1 MGKQDDFQSHYFEN
15 KQRFADIYNGC
26 LFGGRQLMKPEDLEE
41 ADSVVVLPS
50 LNTKATKVIAD
61 KVRKWKGYY
70 ASVLILE
77 SQSYIDYRM
86 VLRAMRNDLLN
97 YEKQRVHTYQNLL
110 AGGYQPSTDER
121 LSRTPKDL
129 KLAPCI
135 TLVIYI
141 GTEDAWDGKTE
152 LYDLLNIDDDL
163 KPYVSNYRFNLFDY
177 HEHKDFSI
185 FKTENRYLF
194 EALAKSDDKEKMMQ
208 YLETCPLQGSK
219 DPDIVSAVL
228 GSIGRKMTT
237 KDLERIQNKE
247 TGGYDMCKALRDMI
261 EDGRKEGIS
270 IGRDEGISIGKQQG
284 TIHTLF
290 NLVNKNIISLTTAAQ
305 QASVTEEQFMKLV
318 EQFQLNINS
327 Q

>member
-50 LNTKATKVIAD
+50 LNEKVTKVIAD

-86 VLRAMRNDLLN
+86 VLRTMRDDLVN
-97 YEKQRVHTYQNLL
+97 YEKQRVQAYQDLL
-110 AGGYQPSTDER
+110 DSGQKPSSDER

-135 TLVIYI
+135 TLVIYV
-141 GTEDAWDGKTE
+141 GTEGPWNGKTE
-152 LYDLLNIDDDL
+152 LYDLLDIDEEL

-177 HEHKDFSI
+177 HDHKDFSI
-185 FKTENRYLF
+185 FKTENRYFF
-194 EALAKSDDKEKMMQ
+194 EALVISKDKEKMMQ
-208 YLETCPLQGSK
+208 YLENCPLQGT
-219 DPDIVSAVL
+219 DDTDIVTAIL
-228 GSIGRKMTT
+228 GCIGKKMTK
-237 KDLERIQNKE
+237 KDLERIRNKE
-247 TGGYDMCKALRDMI
+247 TGGYDMCPALRELI
-261 EDGRKEGIS
+261 EDGRNEGIL
-270 IGRDEGISIGKQQG
+270 KG

-290 NLVNKNIISLTTAAQ
+290 NLYQNNHISLTIAAE
-305 QASVTEEQFMKLV
+305 QASVTEERFMELV
-318 EQFQLNINS
+318 ELFQLNTNS
-327 Q
+327 